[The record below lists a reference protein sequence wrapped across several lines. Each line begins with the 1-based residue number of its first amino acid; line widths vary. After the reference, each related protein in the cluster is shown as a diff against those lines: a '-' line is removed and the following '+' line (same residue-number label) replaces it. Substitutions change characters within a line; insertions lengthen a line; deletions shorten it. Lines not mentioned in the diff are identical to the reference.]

1 MDGTVLER
9 NLCFVDTPGY
19 GRGMSITEGVDLVVQ
34 YVESQLAKIA
44 SLPDMGEGD
53 ILSMLS
59 GNGGPQ
65 VDVVFYL
72 VLRRKWLHSSYVLD
86 LATDSLE
93 RAQTRRPGISP
104 APLIAH

>member
-9 NLCFVDTPGY
+9 NLCFIDTPGY
-19 GRGMSITEGVDLVVQ
+19 SRGMSMMEGVDIVMQ
-34 YVESQLAKIA
+34 YVESQLAKIS
-44 SLPDMGEGD
+44 SLPSMGEGD

-72 VLRRKWLHSSYVLD
+72 VLHRKCSHSSHIPD
-86 LATDSLE
+86 SITDRLG
-93 RAQTRRPGISP
+93 RAQTCGFGVSP
-104 APLIAH
+104 TPLITY

>member
-19 GRGMSITEGVDLVVQ
+19 NRGTSIMEGVDAVMH

-44 SLPDMGEGD
+44 SLPSMGEGD

-72 VLRRKWLHSSYVLD
+72 VLHRKWPQFLLCFGYHY
-86 LATDSLE
+86 
-93 RAQTRRPGISP
+93 
-104 APLIAH
+104 